1 MFVAVAHT
9 VSSQYPLLHC
19 YSFPAPIPPP
29 PSLRGGGG
37 SSRSWCRLGG
47 EAAGAGV
54 LCITQEPHSPLT
66 PHPSPYHITTSP
78 HHMRGLTGRGRAR
91 APVAVSPDSPQSVS
105 MLCLSPRAALSHDS
119 ALQPPARPAR
129 HTGQDSASG
138 VQPHTA
144 TTATTASQLAQPAQP
159 PPLRGVAGCSG
170 GCGRGGAR
178 RRPVWCGVWWCVAES
193 RTTEVAAHKSS

>member
-19 YSFPAPIPPP
+19 YSFPAPITPPP
-29 PSLRGGGG
+29 HCGVGAAAP
-37 SSRSWCRLGG
+37 
-47 EAAGAGV
+47 EAGAGWAV
-54 LCITQEPHSPLT
+54 KLLVRVYCVSPRSHTHPSPLT
-66 PHPSPYHITTSP
+66 ISHHHITTSP

-144 TTATTASQLAQPAQP
+144 TTASQLA
-159 PPLRGVAGCSG
+159 S
-170 GCGRGGAR
+170 
-178 RRPVWCGVWWCVAES
+178 
-193 RTTEVAAHKSS
+193 

>member
-1 MFVAVAHT
+1 MLFVAVAHT

-19 YSFPAPIPPP
+19 YSFPAPITPPP
-29 PSLRGGGG
+29 HCGVGAAAP
-37 SSRSWCRLGG
+37 
-47 EAAGAGV
+47 EAGAGWAV
-54 LCITQEPHSPLT
+54 KLLVRVYCVSPRSHTHPSPLT
-66 PHPSPYHITTSP
+66 PHPSPYHIITSP

-91 APVAVSPDSPQSVS
+91 APVVVSPYSPQSVS

-144 TTATTASQLAQPAQP
+144 TTASQLA
-159 PPLRGVAGCSG
+159 S
-170 GCGRGGAR
+170 
-178 RRPVWCGVWWCVAES
+178 
-193 RTTEVAAHKSS
+193 

>member
-19 YSFPAPIPPP
+19 YTATAFLHPSPP

-66 PHPSPYHITTSP
+66 PHPSPYHIITSP
-78 HHMRGLTGRGRAR
+78 HHHITCGASRGGGGPGPRWPCPRTHLRA
-91 APVAVSPDSPQSVS
+91 SPCCA
-105 MLCLSPRAALSHDS
+105 CLPEQLS
-119 ALQPPARPAR
+119 
-129 HTGQDSASG
+129 
-138 VQPHTA
+138 A
-144 TTATTASQLAQPAQP
+144 TTAPCSRQPGQPGTLGRILLAECSRTQPPQLA
-159 PPLRGVAGCSG
+159 S
-170 GCGRGGAR
+170 
-178 RRPVWCGVWWCVAES
+178 
-193 RTTEVAAHKSS
+193 